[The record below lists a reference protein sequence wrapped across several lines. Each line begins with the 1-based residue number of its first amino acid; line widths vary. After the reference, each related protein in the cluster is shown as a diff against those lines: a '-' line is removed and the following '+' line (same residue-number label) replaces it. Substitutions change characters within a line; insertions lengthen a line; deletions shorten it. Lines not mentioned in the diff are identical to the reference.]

1 MKIQTHML
9 QRKSILHPSISRT
22 PMESGK
28 FKWVIFIDNDIVS
41 PEYYTS
47 VCQCLLNA
55 DTGDVVYMPINT
67 HGGSVASGL
76 AVTDAMQ
83 RSKAKIITDVI
94 GYAYSCGA
102 MIWSFGDE
110 LRMGKCARIMFHS
123 SSHMAWGKSASV
135 AEEADHLVEGM
146 KYLMDRIVKRGVLTQ
161 EERDKC
167 FDSKLDVYFNYDQL
181 EDRLEQLKDIPR
193 DEVYTNA

>member
-9 QRKSILHPSISRT
+9 PRQSILNPSISRT
-22 PMESGK
+22 PMTGGG
-28 FKWVIFIDNDIVS
+28 FKWTILIDNDIVS
-41 PEYYTS
+41 PEYYTLA
-47 VCQCLLNA
+47 CQVLLSA
-55 DTGDVVYMPINT
+55 EESDVVYMPINT

-76 AVTDAMQ
+76 AITDAMQ
-83 RSKAKIITDVI
+83 RSKAKVITDVV

-110 LRMGKCARIMFHS
+110 LRMGKYARIMFHS
-123 SSHMAWGKSASV
+123 SSHMAYGKSATI

-161 EERDKC
+161 EERDRC
-167 FDSKLDVYFNYDQL
+167 FDSKLDVYFNYNQL
-181 EDRLEQLKDIPR
+181 KDRLEGLKDIPR
-193 DEVYTNA
+193 DEVYQ

>member
-1 MKIQTHML
+1 MKIQTQML
-9 QRKSILHPSISRT
+9 PRKSILHPSISRT
-22 PMESGK
+22 PMTGGGS
-28 FKWVIFIDNDIVS
+28 KWVVLIDNDIVS
-41 PEYYTS
+41 PEYYTL
-47 VCQCLLNA
+47 VCQVLLTA
-55 DTGDVVYMPINT
+55 TEEDVVYMPINT

-83 RSKAKIITDVI
+83 RSKAKVITDVV

-110 LRMGKCARIMFHS
+110 LRMGKFARIMFHS

-146 KYLMDRIVKRGVLTQ
+146 KYLMDRIVKRGVITQ
-161 EERDKC
+161 EESDKC

-181 EDRLEQLKDIPR
+181 KDRLEDLKNIPR
-193 DEVYTNA
+193 DEVYR